1 MAVSLNTGNGIE
13 VTAAADGSLYRNM
26 FGEGFHVLETGNQ
39 FKIEIVSNT
48 AIKILDGD
56 AIMEGRHIWTK
67 PDDSTILNIEAGEQG
82 KKRTDNIF
90 LKYTNNGGVEKV
102 EFEVVKGNSIP
113 SSDGYN
119 HNTSWRN
126 ESILKGG
133 KEYKALLYC
142 VDINGLNIENYKKF
156 FVPLQSLYELDK
168 RLQEVERKLNSIS

>member
-90 LKYTNNGGVEKV
+90 LN
-102 EFEVVKGNSIP
+102 
-113 SSDGYN
+113 
-119 HNTSWRN
+119 
-126 ESILKGG
+126 
-133 KEYKALLYC
+133 
-142 VDINGLNIENYKKF
+142 
-156 FVPLQSLYELDK
+156 
-168 RLQEVERKLNSIS
+168 